1 MVSIPK
7 IIGVIACSFVL
18 GLSVS
23 STTQATGS
31 MGHDP
36 CVDRKG
42 GLPNLVKCNENM
54 PQGIETGKSEM
65 HSSAMQATEGI
76 RHNPCADR
84 KGGLPNLVECNEN
97 MR

>member
-23 STTQATGS
+23 GTTQASGN

-36 CVDRKG
+36 CADRKG
-42 GLPNLVKCNENM
+42 GLPNLVQCDEKM
-54 PQGIETGKSEM
+54 RQGIETGKGEM

-76 RHNPCADR
+76 RHDPCADR
-84 KGGLPNLVECNEN
+84 KGGLPNLVECNEK

>member
-31 MGHDP
+31 MKHDP
-36 CVDRKG
+36 CANRKG
-42 GLPNLVKCNENM
+42 GLPNLVQCNE
-54 PQGIETGKSEM
+54 K
-65 HSSAMQATEGI
+65 
-76 RHNPCADR
+76 
-84 KGGLPNLVECNEN
+84 